1 MLIPLNTPSFPQTLI
16 PRANFPRFGLSV
28 ALSIVQ
34 KISSTIIKRPQLKSD
49 FSESSGMNIA
59 GADP

>member
-1 MLIPLNTPSFPQTLI
+1 MCLKICKFLERIFRALVFLSLFPL
-16 PRANFPRFGLSV
+16 RK
-28 ALSIVQ
+28 